1 MNGKIVVVGLGFGDE
16 TALAL
21 GTLRLLKEKR
31 KIWLRTA
38 KHPVVKW
45 LEREGIPFSSF
56 DSVYE
61 EFPDFPSVYQEIAGR
76 LLSLASGQEIV
87 YAVPGHPMVAEQTV
101 QLLLGQGK
109 EQGIEIDVRGGSG
122 SFLDAAFA
130 RLQIDP
136 VEGFALLDGTGL
148 TAEQL
153 NPRTHVLIAQVYD
166 RLVASDV
173 KLTLMEVYP
182 DEHKVTIANALG
194 VEGMEEIRTLPL
206 YELDRIE
213 AFTDLTSVYVPP
225 VQEEKA
231 LYRRFEY
238 LVEVIRHLRS
248 PEGCPWDR
256 KQTHESLR
264 RYLIEEAYEFLEA
277 VSKEDVDAMADELG
291 DVLLQVM
298 LHSQIASEEGTFNVY
313 DVIGR
318 LNDKMI
324 RRHPH
329 VFGEQHAETAEDVKA
344 NWEKIKAKEKE
355 GQKEQSIMDRV
366 SKHLPA
372 LMMAYEQ
379 QKQAAKVG
387 FDWEKKEEVLQK
399 VQEELKEVIHARTPA
414 EQEEE
419 LGDLLFVVV
428 NLARFLD
435 VEPELALLNACRKF
449 DRRFRYIEKQAALH
463 KKRLEDLTLEKMDEW
478 WIEAK
483 QREKDG
489 LPLS

>member
-16 TALAL
+16 TGLSL
-21 GTLRLLKEKR
+21 GTLRLLKDKK

-38 KHPVVKW
+38 KHPVVNW
-45 LEREGIPFSSF
+45 LEQEGIPFSSF

-61 EFPDFPSVYQEIAGR
+61 EFADFPSVYREIASR
-76 LLSLASGQEIV
+76 LLALASGEEIV
-87 YAVPGHPMVAEQTV
+87 YAVPGHPMVAERTV
-101 QLLLGQGK
+101 QLLLDQGK
-109 EQGIEIDVRGGSG
+109 RKGIEIDIRGGSG
-122 SFLDAAFA
+122 SFLDPAFA

-136 VEGFALLDGTGL
+136 VEGFVLLDGTGL

-153 NPRTHVLIAQVYD
+153 NPRSHVLIAQVYD
-166 RLVASDV
+166 RFVASDV

-182 DEHKVTIANALG
+182 DEYEVTIATALG
-194 VEGMEEIRTLPL
+194 IEGMEEMVTLPL
-206 YELDRIE
+206 FELDRVE
-213 AFTDLTSVYVPP
+213 DFTDLTSVYVPP
-225 VQEEKA
+225 VKEEKA

-256 KQTHESLR
+256 KQTHQSLR
-264 RYLIEEAYEFLEA
+264 PYLLEEAYEFLEA
-277 VSKEDVDAMADELG
+277 VSQGDADAMADELG

-298 LHSQIASEEGTFNVY
+298 LHAQIASEEGTFNVY

-329 VFGEQHAETAEDVKA
+329 VFGEQHAETAEDVKV

-355 GQKEQSIMDRV
+355 GHQEKSVMDRV

-372 LMMAYEQ
+372 LMMAFEQ

-387 FDWEKKEEVLQK
+387 FDWEKKEEVLEK
-399 VQEELKEVIHARTPA
+399 VQEELKELHQARTAA

-419 LGDLLFVVV
+419 LGDLLFVIV
-428 NLARFLD
+428 NLSRFLGVD
-435 VEPELALLNACRKF
+435 PELALLNACRKF
-449 DRRFRYIEKQAALH
+449 ERRFRHIENQAALH
-463 KKRLEDLTLEKMDEW
+463 NQRLEDLTLEKMDEW
-478 WIEAK
+478 WNEAK
-483 QREKDG
+483 QKEKHR
-489 LPLS
+489 